1 MLQNLIQQAEQ
12 KAGTQQALAKKFDVI
27 YHRFGDYKAGRRVPD
42 DTLIGQLAEYVGYDP
57 VETILA
63 CKLETADNK
72 KAILWQKWL
81 TNWRAQ
87 RELNPRPS
95 ASECYPVKSNTR
107 LTMFNLLNLMLQSL
121 WHSQDVRNVE
131 YLQYHHDPKVL

>member
-1 MLQNLIQQAEQ
+1 MLQKLIKQAEN
-12 KAGTQQALAKKFDVI
+12 KAVTQQALSKQFNVD
-27 YHRFGDYKAGRRVPD
+27 YRRLCDYKAGRRVPD

-95 ASECYPVKSNTR
+95 ASEADTLSN
-107 LTMFNLLNLMLQSL
+107 
-121 WHSQDVRNVE
+121 
-131 YLQYHHDPKVL
+131 